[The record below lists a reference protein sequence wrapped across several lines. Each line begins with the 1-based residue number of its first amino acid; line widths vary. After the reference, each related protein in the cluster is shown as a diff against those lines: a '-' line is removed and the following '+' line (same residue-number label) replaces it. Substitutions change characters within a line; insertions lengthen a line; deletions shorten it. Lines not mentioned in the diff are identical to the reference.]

1 MTRNPPGHG
10 TLDPGVGERARAGE
24 RAANPDTGGGSRQV
38 SPASAWRS
46 YLHDRSVRSRVALLV
61 LLPLLGALIFGA
73 LLFRDVL
80 ARAQTAS
87 DVERN
92 AEIAAAALVVA
103 GRLQD
108 ERDVS
113 GLFDVGATGH
123 GAVADA
129 RNATD
134 EAIEAYQGHVD
145 ELPNDVDPAVEQVS
159 TRTGNNLKYLDAYRG
174 SRDVVLEP
182 FDPEGV
188 NDYNRIVESLF
199 GFVKASGTQS
209 TDADLAV
216 KIDALDALA
225 RATEISSIERGLL
238 AHILASG
245 EPLTDAERER
255 EAILRGEQD
264 NLLERFAAVAEPAF
278 RAEYYSQL
286 PGVRGPVEEI
296 RAAALAAGQEPG
308 VTPESW
314 YEAATERLTVLRSL
328 QDELASD
335 IVNQASATA
344 NRARV
349 LSIVGA
355 VLVLAIL
362 IATVAMTAA
371 VARSIT
377 GPLRRLRRSALETA
391 DIELPSLVSRI
402 HSDGPAVVRN
412 VGSAVTPEGSD
423 EIGQV
428 ANAFNDVYSTAIRVA
443 GEQALLRQNLDTI
456 VVNLSRRTQ
465 TLVDRQLGEIDNLE
479 ERERDPDQL
488 GTLFRIDH
496 LATRVR
502 RHAESLLVL
511 AGVEEMRRVQ
521 TAAPVLDVVRTA
533 VSEVEQYP
541 RVQFGVMPTDLV
553 IPAAVDDVA
562 HLLAELLDNAT
573 EFSSPSTQVMITS
586 QPLLGGGLRIQVADA
601 GVGIP
606 PDELINLNERLRQ
619 PSDID
624 VATSKTLGLYVVA
637 RLAARHGIAVRLV
650 PGEPSGTV
658 AQVDLPAQV
667 VVSPLDSGEQ
677 APVAPAQPSAM
688 SLLEGQAEQRA
699 EQPPAAAA
707 GPARQSGPPPSRPA
721 APPRPAARPL
731 QPATSQTPANGAPAP
746 ARPRPPETPARP
758 GHRSL
763 RAPQPTLPPGDSPIF
778 EAVKSAWFER
788 GGGPI
793 EWSSPADEGW
803 LRAAAALRTAEE
815 AAAARR
821 AQPQHEPTL
830 PGLSEPPPP
839 AVAEPAAMAAPE
851 LAFSAAGL
859 PIRQRGATQIPGS
872 IAEIT
877 GEMPGVVHEATEQDA
892 GKVATTLS
900 KLQRGV
906 TRGREATGGWVPKRP
921 DEAERSKP

>member
-1 MTRNPPGHG
+1 MTRNPRGHG
-10 TLDPGVGERARAGE
+10 TPDPGVGERARAGE
-24 RAANPDTGGGSRQV
+24 RAANPDTGGEPRQA

-46 YLHDRSVRSRVALLV
+46 FLHDRSVRSRVAILV

-73 LLFRDVL
+73 FLFRDVL
-80 ARAQTAS
+80 ARAEAAS
-87 DVERN
+87 DLERN
-92 AEIAAAALVVA
+92 AEAAAAALVVA

-113 GLFDVGATGH
+113 GLFDVGATGQ

-134 EAIEAYQGHVD
+134 EAIAALNEQL
-145 ELPNDVDPAVEQVS
+145 ESLPDNVSPAVAEAS
-159 TRTGNNLKYLDAYRG
+159 RRSELNLGFLDAYRG

-182 FDPEGV
+182 YDPEAV
-188 NDYNRIVESLF
+188 NDYNRMVESLF
-199 GFVKASGTQS
+199 GFVKASGTES
-209 TDADLAV
+209 SDAELV
-216 KIDALDALA
+216 VEIDALDSLA
-225 RATEISSIERGLL
+225 RATEIASIERGLL
-238 AHILASG
+238 AHSLASG
-245 EPLTDAERER
+245 DPLTDGERER
-255 EAILRGEQD
+255 ESILRGEQD
-264 NLLERFAAVAEPAF
+264 NLLERFAAVAEPAL
-278 RAEYYSQL
+278 RAEYYGEI
-286 PGVRGPVEEI
+286 PKVRGPVEEI
-296 RAAALAAGQEPG
+296 RSAALTAGERPG

-314 YEAATERLTVLRSL
+314 YEAATERLTALRAL
-328 QDELASD
+328 QDDLTAD
-335 IVNQASATA
+335 IVDQASTAA

-349 LSIVGA
+349 ISIVA
-355 VLVLAIL
+355 ALLVIAIL
-362 IATVAMTAA
+362 VATVAMTAA

-391 DIELPSLVSRI
+391 DIELPALVSRI

-412 VGSAVTPEGSD
+412 VGDAVSPEGTD

-465 TLVDRQLGEIDNLE
+465 TLVDRQLGEIDKLE

-586 QPLLGGGLRIQVADA
+586 QPLLGGGLRIQVADS
-601 GVGIP
+601 GVGVP
-606 PDELINLNERLRQ
+606 PEELIDLNERLRQ

-637 RLAARHGIAVRLV
+637 RLAARHRIAVRLV

-658 AQVDLPAQV
+658 AQVDLPVQV
-667 VVSPLDSGEQ
+667 VVSPLDSGELTP
-677 APVAPAQPSAM
+677 AAPAHPVSM
-688 SLLEGQAEQRA
+688 SLLDGEVDQR
-699 EQPPAAAA
+699 PVTVA
-707 GPARQSGPPPSRPA
+707 GPARESEPPSRPVT
-721 APPRPAARPL
+721 PSRPAARPL
-731 QPATSQTPANGAPAP
+731 QPAKSQTAANGAPAP
-746 ARPRPPETPARP
+746 GGVRAPEGYAESGR
-758 GHRSL
+758 RSL

-793 EWSSPADEGW
+793 EWTSPADEGW

-821 AQPQHEPTL
+821 AQPRHEPTE
-830 PGLSEPPPP
+830 PGLAEPPPP
-839 AVAEPAAMAAPE
+839 VAEEPAAVAPE

-877 GEMPGVVHEATEQDA
+877 GEMPGVVHEATQQDA
-892 GKVATTLS
+892 GKVASTLS

-921 DEAERSKP
+921 DDAERSKP